1 MRQSKRAWCRVRRWC
16 GYGLALS
23 AALALSEAS
32 AQAARPLNVCSAVE
46 QRPLPDPRACLARWR
61 ADGDADA
68 DSDTDT
74 APDPFAR
81 LLVAA
86 DARRNAEAF
95 AEAEQA
101 LDCAAAQ
108 PADGIDPA
116 RRYELIR
123 RYGLIDYKRND
134 IAGAL
139 QHFDCALAI
148 ATERGDRPAII
159 KQLKNAGSARRRL
172 GDYKTAL
179 AQSLRSLEMQEAD
192 GDPATGAVLNNI
204 ADIHRDSGR
213 IAQAQAYYERALAAF
228 RRSGDPVEAM
238 HVSEMLARLALDRGD
253 PAAASAL
260 LQAAMQTLR
269 DAGNRKYR
277 LRIYAGLAR
286 AATAQGEVERARAYA
301 ADGLALAAASGL
313 SPPWELELET
323 ARADRL
329 SGRLPAAMARMRE
342 ALAPP
347 PEGGLAEA
355 ALRREWAE
363 GLRESGDDAG
373 AMREL
378 SAAHALELQD
388 VRRQSDRQALWL
400 WDHFEAKERERENA
414 ALRAQ
419 NRQRSLWLGLTAV
432 SALAALL
439 LLAMFFLRRQ
449 QHARLREAANRAR
462 YEEQIARYRRESAA
476 LADDRD
482 LLQSVLDSRDD
493 AICVMDADGVVL
505 AANRAA
511 CHVLGAERE
520 ALVAQP
526 LHARFAG
533 ETETALKAALERM
546 EDAQPDEVVRVELG
560 RAELAQGEL
569 AQGELMRNEI
579 AQSETAHAGHADIGR
594 DAASAVNGTPG
605 SDVCIELRPW
615 AGGDGLIMA
624 ALRTGAAHALSQ
636 ARSEA
641 ATEAVYSGETSV
653 QLSSAHKDSAALQ
666 PALEGRDE
674 SDRTDHT
681 DHSENDDAAAETM
694 TGYAPA
700 ITAGAGADAREAFR
714 RSLVALMLESIET
727 WERST
732 STNRIELA
740 ERSRIWRINIG
751 DGRLRAR
758 AMERYLTLSRLPQN
772 PRWRDVLRTAYYVL
786 GQCPLDTAERDR
798 LQASIDA
805 VLGYTRRSAM
815 L

>member
-1 MRQSKRAWCRVRRWC
+1 M
-16 GYGLALS
+16 LS
-23 AALALSEAS
+23 AALGLGDAS

-46 QRPLPDPRACLARWR
+46 PRPLPDPRACVARWR
-61 ADGDADA
+61 ADGETDADA
-68 DSDTDT
+68 AT
-74 APDPFAR
+74 DPFAR
-81 LLVAA
+81 LLAA
-86 DARRNAEAF
+86 SDARRNAEAF
-95 AEAEQA
+95 AEAEQV

-148 ATERGDRPAII
+148 ATERGDRPGMI

-213 IAQAQAYYERALAAF
+213 IAQAQTYYERALAAF

-260 LQAAMQTLR
+260 LQAAMETLR

-329 SGRLPAAMARMRE
+329 SGRLPAAMARMRD

-347 PEGGLAEA
+347 PEGDLAEA

-363 GLRESGDDAG
+363 SLRENGDDAG

-482 LLQSVLDSRDD
+482 LLQSLLDSRED

-511 CHVLGAERE
+511 CDALGAERE

-526 LHARFAG
+526 LHARFPGDA
-533 ETETALKAALERM
+533 ETALKAALERM
-546 EDAQPDEVVRVELG
+546 EDAQPDEVVRLELVRG
-560 RAELAQGEL
+560 ELIQSQVAGSDIADTKSAEL
-569 AQGELMRNEI
+569 
-579 AQSETAHAGHADIGR
+579 DR
-594 DAASAVNGTPG
+594 DAASAANSGPERG
-605 SDVCIELRPW
+605 VCVELRPW

-624 ALRTGAAHALSQ
+624 ALRTGTAQALSQ

-641 ATEAVYSGETSV
+641 TADAEHSVETSAPP
-653 QLSSAHKDSAALQ
+653 SSAHNHSAVLQ
-666 PALEGRDE
+666 PALEDRDD
-674 SDRTDHT
+674 SDD
-681 DHSENDDAAAETM
+681 SENDDGAAAETM
-694 TGYAPA
+694 AVYAPA
-700 ITAGAGADAREAFR
+700 LTAVAGADAREAFR

-732 STNRIELA
+732 GTNRIELA

-786 GQCPLDTAERDR
+786 AQCPLDTAERDR